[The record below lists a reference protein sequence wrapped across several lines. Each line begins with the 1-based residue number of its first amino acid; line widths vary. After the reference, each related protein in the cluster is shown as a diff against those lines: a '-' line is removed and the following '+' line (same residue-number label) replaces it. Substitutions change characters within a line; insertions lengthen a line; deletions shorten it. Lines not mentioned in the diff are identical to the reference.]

1 MLDDPVDRDDDLPP
15 FLSKRKMSKRQTMV
29 NKTLHK
35 TVTSRTGTTYPS
47 EAYEFILVLMGFLLL
62 TRSTRRVTLVD
73 RKLENL
79 S

>member
-1 MLDDPVDRDDDLPP
+1 MTDA
-15 FLSKRKMSKRQTMV
+15 
-29 NKTLHK
+29 
-35 TVTSRTGTTYPS
+35 TSRTSTTYPS